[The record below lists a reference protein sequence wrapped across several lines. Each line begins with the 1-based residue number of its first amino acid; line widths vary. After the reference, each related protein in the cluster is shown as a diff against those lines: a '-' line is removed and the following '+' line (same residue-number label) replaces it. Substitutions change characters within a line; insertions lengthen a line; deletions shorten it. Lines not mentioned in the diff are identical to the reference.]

1 MVNCTGLQPPFLRLS
16 TPNLFS
22 LFWAHLFSSSS
33 QTVCNVPC
41 FSSFSSSSSSAPQSK
56 MNFVFH
62 FFPIHTQKMM
72 KEKQMKTI
80 FFLSISFPLSLFID
94 RFETIFFGHLVYLS
108 LLLHYD
114 SPLIHICVLKG
125 DFWHCCVLSCII
137 KSCHDFSVICTAF
150 LVFSAVFFT
159 IFLVKMIGCFVVS
172 GKCMRVCPFRFVFL
186 RKED

>member
-1 MVNCTGLQPPFLRLS
+1 MSRVSPLFRHLLRVRR
-16 TPNLFS
+16 NQKWILFS
-22 LFWAHLFSSSS
+22 IFSLYIHRRWWKR
-33 QTVCNVPC
+33 NKWRP
-41 FSSFSSSSSSAPQSK
+41 FS
-56 MNFVFH
+56 
-62 FFPIHTQKMM
+62 
-72 KEKQMKTI
+72 
-80 FFLSISFPLSLFID
+80 FFLSLSLCPSLSTD
-94 RFETIFFGHLVYLS
+94 LKLFFFRHLVYLS

-172 GKCMRVCPFRFVFL
+172 GKCIRVCPFRFVFL